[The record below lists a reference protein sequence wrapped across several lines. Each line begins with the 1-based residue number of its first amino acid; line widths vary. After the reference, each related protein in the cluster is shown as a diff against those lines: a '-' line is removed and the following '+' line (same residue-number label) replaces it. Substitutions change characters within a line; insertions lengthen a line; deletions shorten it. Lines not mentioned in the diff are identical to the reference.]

1 MANEKITHI
10 ENFLPT
16 DIQDNI
22 ENLMADSSVF
32 SWFLF
37 PRTAVDFVDSD
48 NVIETSQLVHQF
60 LKDGEQNSDY
70 LKDTFSVAEYLQK
83 KINIKIDD
91 WDRIK
96 GNCLFPYHNYT
107 KDNHHP
113 IHQDISKEDNYYTF
127 LYYVNDSD
135 GDTRFFDENNLEES
149 IFKCTPKKGTGVL
162 FPSKTWHSSSN
173 PMHSD
178 YRMVINYV
186 FKSEEILT

>member
-22 ENLMADSSVF
+22 ENLMTDSSVF

-96 GNCLFPYHNYT
+96 GNFLIIITLKIIIILYIKTLVKKITIILFY
-107 KDNHHP
+107 
-113 IHQDISKEDNYYTF
+113 I
-127 LYYVNDSD
+127 
-135 GDTRFFDENNLEES
+135 
-149 IFKCTPKKGTGVL
+149 
-162 FPSKTWHSSSN
+162 
-173 PMHSD
+173 M
-178 YRMVINYV
+178 
-186 FKSEEILT
+186 

>member
-1 MANEKITHI
+1 MT
-10 ENFLPT
+10 
-16 DIQDNI
+16 
-22 ENLMADSSVF
+22 DSSVF